1 MDVMDRR
8 AHQALK
14 VERALALESS
24 LERFDKA
31 AQLKKRLDEIGSV
44 NVVGDLVKVSCRA
57 CCICHY
63 MCSSQTPAKQVLK
76 ASN

>member
-1 MDVMDRR
+1 MDAMDRR

-44 NVVGDLVKVSCRA
+44 NVVGDLVKVSC
-57 CCICHY
+57 
-63 MCSSQTPAKQVLK
+63 
-76 ASN
+76 